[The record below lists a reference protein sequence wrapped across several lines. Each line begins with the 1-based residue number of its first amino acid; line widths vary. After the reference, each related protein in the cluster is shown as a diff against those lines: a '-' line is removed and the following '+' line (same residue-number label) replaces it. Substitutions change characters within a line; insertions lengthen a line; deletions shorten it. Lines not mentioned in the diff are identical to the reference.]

1 MPSEVGG
8 RDLLR
13 LAAEADLGTAPIM
26 PVGTRVEIEDTGR
39 RFVGVGGIRRE
50 VISRLGWAPGNVWIP
65 EPALNR
71 MLSRRS
77 VFPDLLAAVQVLLLS
92 ASSVHVDR
100 ELEQGAYFVIAGDLL
115 RKKGLLTSQSA
126 AFVDGVVESRQVPGG
141 SYLRLFHLGPTKR
154 VKGGTQIW
162 P

>member
-1 MPSEVGG
+1 MP
-8 RDLLR
+8 
-13 LAAEADLGTAPIM
+13 A
-26 PVGTRVEIEDTGR
+26 GTRVEIGDTGQ
-39 RFVGVGGIRRE
+39 RFVGVGGIRPE
-50 VISRLGWAPGNVWIP
+50 IVSRLDWVPGNVWIP
-65 EPALNR
+65 EPALVR

-77 VFPDLLAAVQVLLLS
+77 VFPDLLAAVQALLLF

-115 RKKGLLTSQSA
+115 REKGLLVSRSA
-126 AFVDGVVESRQVPGG
+126 AFVDGVVELRQVTGG
-141 SYLRLFHLGPTKR
+141 SYLRLFHFGPTKR